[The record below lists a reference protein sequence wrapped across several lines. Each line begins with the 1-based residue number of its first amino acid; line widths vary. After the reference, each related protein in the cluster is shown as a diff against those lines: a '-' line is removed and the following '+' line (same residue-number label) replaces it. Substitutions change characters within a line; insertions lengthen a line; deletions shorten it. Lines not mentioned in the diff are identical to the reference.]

1 MTYNLTTKNVV
12 PMNRHLSIITGVSP
26 GKIARLADTAVNIEE
41 LYRKIDSIGWSL
53 SWTVVMDGPGVVNGI
68 DWPAC
73 TKIERLAAKSGN
85 ASCINRALALCH
97 PSWVMVLQPTDSILV
112 DGMLE
117 FLQEPTLSQ
126 VEWAAANL
134 KLTAHG
140 RFVTYTSVSPKR
152 YAAHS
157 LARDWSV
164 PFPFHPAA
172 LIVRSGLLLQ
182 AGGWPALPDNEEL
195 AVALYVSELGPGVVT
210 AYRVVSR
217 EMQRTTKRGKARDMA
232 LREDSFAIITAML
245 NARRA
250 GTRHPGVTPPTG
262 ARSS

>member
-1 MTYNLTTKNVV
+1 MAYNLTTKNIT
-12 PMNRHLSIITGVSP
+12 PMNRHLSIITGISP
-26 GKIARLADTAVNIEE
+26 GKTARLADTIVSVEE
-41 LYRKIDSIGWSL
+41 LYRKIDSVGWSL
-53 SWTVVMDGPGVVNGI
+53 SWTVVMDGPGVANGMN
-68 DWPAC
+68 WPAC
-73 TKIERLAAKSGN
+73 TKIERLAAKSGS

-117 FLQEPTLSQ
+117 FLSEPALPR

-134 KLTAHG
+134 KLTARG
-140 RFVTYTSVSPKR
+140 QFVTYTSVTPKR
-152 YAAHS
+152 YAVHT
-157 LARDWSV
+157 LARNWSV

-172 LIVRSGLLLQ
+172 LIMRSSALLQ
-182 AGGWPALPDNEEL
+182 IGGWPALPDNEEL

-210 AYRVVSR
+210 AYRVMSR

-232 LREDSFAIITAML
+232 LREDSFAVITAVL

-250 GTRHPGVTPPTG
+250 GTQNPGVTPPTG